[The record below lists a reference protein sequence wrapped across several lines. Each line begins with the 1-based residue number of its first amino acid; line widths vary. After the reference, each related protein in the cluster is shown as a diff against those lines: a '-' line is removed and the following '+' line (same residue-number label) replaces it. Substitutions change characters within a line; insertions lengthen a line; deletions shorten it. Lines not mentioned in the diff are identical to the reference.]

1 MSNFHFIA
9 IGGAVMHQLA
19 IQLSKQG
26 NTVTG
31 SDDIIFDPAASNL
44 KVAGIFPKSNGWD
57 VNNIHSGIDCII
69 LGMHAKADNP
79 ELLRAKEL
87 NIPVLSFP
95 EFIAQL
101 SQNKTRIVVAGS
113 HGKTTTTSMLMY
125 SLKEAGIEFDYLVG
139 SKVKGFDL
147 SVKVTKDAPYII
159 IEGDEYLSSPL
170 DRRSKFLHYKP
181 HIAIITG
188 IAWDHIN
195 VFPTFESYTDTFK
208 KFIESIVPGGHLI
221 YFQKDSVLN
230 ELIQCNNKI
239 TRISYDFF
247 PHEYIDGKTFLI
259 ENDKRFEVDFFGKH
273 NMSNLAAV
281 SEVVNLLK
289 IDRTNWLNSLKNYS
303 IAASRLEKI
312 YESVGKNIVYFKDF
326 AHAPSKLT
334 ATVKAAREK
343 YSDYNIL
350 AIFELHTFSSLQTNF
365 LPHYKDSLSNADI
378 KAVFVSNKVLKQ
390 KGSEGISDDFIK
402 ESFGS
407 PDLVVLHEIEELESL
422 LSNNI
427 KEKTIVLWMSSGNFD
442 GFDLKKYIEDLA

>member
-365 LPHYKDSLSNADI
+365 LPYYKDSLSNADI
-378 KAVFVSNKVLKQ
+378 KAVFISNKVLKQ
-390 KGSEGISDDFIK
+390 KGSEGISDEFIK

-442 GFDLKKYIEDLA
+442 GFDLKKYIECH

>member
-19 IQLSKQG
+19 IQLSQQG
-26 NTVTG
+26 NVVSG
-31 SDDIIFDPAASNL
+31 SDDVIFDPAATNL
-44 KVAGIFPKSNGWD
+44 KIAGIFPKSNGWD

-69 LGMHAKADNP
+69 LGMHAKVDNP

-95 EFIAQL
+95 EFVAQL
-101 SQNKTRIVVAGS
+101 SENKTRIVVAGS
-113 HGKTTTTSMLMY
+113 HGKTTTTSMLMF
-125 SLKEAGIEFDYLVG
+125 SFKEAGIEFDYLVG

-147 SVKVTKDAPYII
+147 SVKITKDAPYII

-208 KFIESIVPGGHLI
+208 KFIESIVPDGHLI
-221 YFQKDSVLN
+221 YFQNDSVLQ

-239 TRISYDFF
+239 SRISYDYF
-247 PHEYIDGKTFLI
+247 PHEYTDGKTFLI
-259 ENDKRFEVDFFGKH
+259 ENKKRFEVDFFGKH

-281 SEVVNLLK
+281 SEVVNILN
-289 IDRTNWLNSLKNYS
+289 IDRNKWLNSLKNYR

-312 YESVGKNIVYFKDF
+312 YENLDKNIVFFKDF

-343 YSDYNIL
+343 YSDYNIM

-378 KAVFVSNKVLKQ
+378 KAVFISNKVLIQ
-390 KGSEGISDDFIK
+390 KGSEGISDEFIK

-407 PDLVVLHEIEELESL
+407 LDLVVLHEIDELESL
-422 LSNNI
+422 LNNNI

-442 GFDLKKYIEDLA
+442 GFDLKKYIECH